1 MGSPVTANVI
11 LPSVIDTP
19 ANRASMPKADPGKWV
34 LPERVVEGGGETVQ
48 APLVVIDTGKSPL
61 VPPISGLEGT
71 PYLTYENVWQ
81 LERLPPRTLIVGG
94 GYVGVEL
101 GQALARLGSQG
112 HIVEMMERPVP
123 QEEVEVSQVLGYAFF
138 TQPQVGRAGLT
149 LEQAQE
155 QGYEARAVTLELEQV
170 ARATEVGRT
179 DGFYRM
185 VIDEASDR
193 ILGATLVGPC
203 AAELIHV
210 FIAHIEAGSTWQV
223 LEQSVHIHPTF
234 AEGLPSLARLLK

>member
-1 MGSPVTANVI
+1 
-11 LPSVIDTP
+11 
-19 ANRASMPKADPGKWV
+19 
-34 LPERVVEGGGETVQ
+34 VQ

-101 GQALARLGSQG
+101 GQALACPGSQG

-149 LEQAQE
+149 
-155 QGYEARAVTLELEQV
+155 LEQV

-210 FIAHIEAGSTWQV
+210 FIAHMEAGSTWQV